1 MKQLD
6 LLLPFALPPAE
17 LATDLLKAIDAPALA
32 MMIGRGRIAARRNF
46 DDFSRSL
53 PHETWLAE
61 HFGLDTGA
69 DIDSS
74 PKAAIAAMKS
84 FGLEAQA
91 GHWFILH
98 PVHIH
103 IARDHLVLTDM
114 RRLAL
119 SDIESRLLFE
129 EALPFVQEAGLEL
142 RYGDALSWFLRADA
156 WQGLQTATPDAA
168 GGHNVDIWMPRGEGE
183 RAWRKLQ
190 NEIQMQWHAH
200 AVNASRETTGGPVVN
215 SLWLWGGAT
224 AAPANAR
231 IDHDMTLGLTGWAGM
246 LARSNDNVAHARDL
260 DAALSSSATR
270 ILAATDTLIEPAF
283 AEDWGSWLARL
294 HALETD
300 WFAPLLAAL
309 KAGKIDHL
317 RLILSHNT
325 NLTEFSIDRTA
336 LRKFWASASLRRI
349 AQ

>member
-17 LATDLLKAIDAPALA
+17 LAADLLKAIDAPALA
-32 MMIGRGRIAARRNF
+32 MMIGRGRMGTRRNF
-46 DDFSRSL
+46 DAFSRSL
-53 PHETWLAE
+53 PHEIWLAE
-61 HFGLDTGA
+61 RFGLDTGA

-74 PKAAIAAMKS
+74 PKVAAAAMKS
-84 FGLEAQA
+84 FGIEADA

-119 SDIESRLLFE
+119 TDIESRLLFE
-129 EALPFVQEAGLEL
+129 EALPSVREAGLEL
-142 RYGDALSWFLRADA
+142 RYGDAQSWFLRADA
-156 WQGLQTATPDAA
+156 WGGLQTATPDAA

-190 NEIQMQWHAH
+190 NEIQMQWHTH
-200 AVNASRETTGGPVVN
+200 AVNAARETTGRLTVN
-215 SLWLWGGAT
+215 SLWLWGGAS
-224 AAPANAR
+224 AAPASAQ
-231 IDHDMTLGLTGWAGM
+231 ISHDLTLGLPGWAGM
-246 LARSNDNVAHARDL
+246 LARSGDNAARAGNL
-260 DAALSSSATR
+260 DAVLSSSATR
-270 ILAATDTLIEPAF
+270 ILAGIDTLIEPAF
-283 AEDWGSWLARL
+283 AEDWGSWIASL
-294 HALETD
+294 HAIETD

-309 KAGKIDHL
+309 KSGKIDHL
-317 RLILSHNT
+317 RLIVSHNT
-325 NLTEFSIDRTA
+325 DLIEFSIDRTA
-336 LRKFWASASLRRI
+336 LRKFWASPSLRRI